1 MATSHRRLSPQ
12 EPSFHAPY
20 DLRLLQMPVGV
31 ARLMLSGRL
40 RAARPISQG
49 LQTKTQRPETRT
61 QHPETRTQPPETR
74 TQHPETRTLRPELV
88 EGQQPS
94 WHREY
99 PLPDTIDAI
108 AMLFA
113 AHRAMWGAVGKSPT
127 WWIHQIVVDGV
138 VVGDIGFHGPP
149 SPNLAVEIGYTVVP
163 AWRGRGVATRAC
175 ALIVQQAWQD
185 GADTVLA
192 ETDAGNVASQAVLL
206 RNGFQRRP
214 DGAFVIDRPEAR

>member
-1 MATSHRRLSPQ
+1 MATSHRRLNPP
-12 EPSFHAPY
+12 EPSTY
-20 DLRLLQMPVGV
+20 TSDELRLVQLPVGV

-40 RAARPISQG
+40 RAARPNNLG
-49 LQTKTQRPETRT
+49 PETRT
-61 QHPETRTQPPETR
+61 PRPEGTQV
-74 TQHPETRTLRPELV
+74 PELV
-88 EGQQPS
+88 EGEQPS

-108 AMLFA
+108 AMLVA
-113 AHRAMWGAVGKSPT
+113 AHRAMLGTVSKSPS

-138 VVGDIGFHGPP
+138 VIGDIGFHGPP
-149 SPNLAVEIGYTVVP
+149 SPELAVEIGYSVVP
-163 AWRGRGVATRAC
+163 AWRGRGIATRAC

-185 GADTVLA
+185 GADTVIA

-214 DGAFVIDRPEAR
+214 DGVFMINRLEAR